1 MTIQELIQNGNAILM
16 LTPAMLQEYSLQV
29 AQLVQEQHVHKE
41 EKLYT
46 PSQFAQR
53 HGVDRSTLWRW
64 RKAGLLKATIVGT
77 KTYYK
82 DKDLMTMEG

>member
-1 MTIQELIQNGNAILM
+1 MTIQELIKSGNAILM
-16 LTPAMLQEYSLQV
+16 VTPAMLEEYSLHV
-29 AQLVQEQHVHKE
+29 AKLVQEQQHVKRE
-41 EKLYT
+41 ELYT
-46 PSQFAQR
+46 PTQFAQR